1 MILRRPP
8 LPTLPRLLLPLAA
21 LALTA
26 CESVSFQSPPSD
38 LQACAPGWE
47 GDWRVVELEPEH
59 PPAAGEVQYL
69 RVTPGCERWWWVGYE
84 RDDSG
89 ALVAD
94 VDDMEEDQEIGFAR
108 TERYELLAARNRDS
122 SPSEDDPQG
131 WLLIRHQRVGE
142 AIELTPADKQIA
154 ARWVIDDLAP
164 GWVDKRDRRADG
176 TQDGYIKRYSVHLFG
191 TPAELRRLLDQHPVF
206 KRPAY
211 RLEPVDA
218 AISAQLEAAIRDR
231 PKEP

>member
-1 MILRRPP
+1 M
-8 LPTLPRLLLPLAA
+8 PTLPRFLLPLAA

-38 LQACAPGWE
+38 LNACAPGWE
-47 GDWRVVELEPEH
+47 GDWRVLELEPEH
-59 PPAAGEVQYL
+59 PPAAGEAQYL

-84 RDDSG
+84 RDDAG

-94 VDDMEEDQEIGFAR
+94 VDDMEEDQEIAFAR
-108 TERYELLAARNRDS
+108 SERYELLAVRDRES
-122 SPSEDDPQG
+122 AQSEENPQG
-131 WLLIRHQRVGE
+131 WLLIRHQRAGD
-142 AIELTPADKQIA
+142 AIELTPADKQTA
-154 ARWVIDDLAP
+154 AHWVIDDLAP

-176 TQDGYIKRYSVHLFG
+176 TQDGYLKRYSVHVFG
-191 TPAELRRLLDQHPVF
+191 TPEEIRRLLDQHPLF
-206 KRPAY
+206 KRAAY

-218 AISAQLEAAIRDR
+218 ATRAKLDAAIRDR

>member
-1 MILRRPP
+1 MDSRFRYLWP
-8 LPTLPRLLLPLAA
+8 LGALLLAG
-21 LALTA
+21 
-26 CESVSFQSPPSD
+26 CEAVSFQSAPSD

-47 GDWRVVELEPEH
+47 GDWKVVELQPER
-59 PPAAGEVQYL
+59 PPAPGEAQYL
-69 RVTPGCERWWWVGYE
+69 RVTAGCDRWWWVGYE
-84 RDDSG
+84 RDNSG
-89 ALVAD
+89 AIVAD

-108 TERYELLAARNRDS
+108 SERYELLAARDRDTT
-122 SPSEDDPQG
+122 PNEDDPQG
-131 WLLIRHQRVGE
+131 WLLIRHQRAGE
-142 AIELTPADKQIA
+142 AIELTPADKQTA
-154 ARWVIDDLAP
+154 AHWVIDDLAP

-176 TQDGYIKRYSVHLFG
+176 SQDGYIKRYSVHVFG
-191 TPAELRRLLDQHPVF
+191 SSEDIRQLLDQHPVF